1 MLVRTL
7 LALFGFFHLL
17 GGLYMLIAPHE
28 WYASVPGVTATGTI
42 GTWIIASI
50 SLRGGTPAP
59 DRNHVGA
66 SGTATR

>member
-28 WYASVPGVTATGTI
+28 WYEI
-42 GTWIIASI
+42 GRA
-50 SLRGGTPAP
+50 
-59 DRNHVGA
+59 HV
-66 SGTATR
+66 